1 MSDPL
6 NASPVPAAGADYVPG
21 AVIGGKY
28 RLDRLLG
35 EGGMGQVWAA
45 HNVALDADVAIK
57 VIRGDANRE
66 SMNLRLLQE
75 ARSAAR
81 LGHPAIVRVFDIGQT
96 AAGDPFIVMELL
108 QGESLEARV
117 AREWRLSAT
126 TAVQLL
132 LPIADALC
140 AAHAKGIVHRDIKPD
155 NVFLVAEDVTIQP
168 KLVDFGIAKAQERE
182 QDTHLTERG
191 VIVGSPDYM
200 SPEQARGE
208 DGIDHRAD
216 IWSFCVMLYEVVT
229 GQAPFT
235 GANYNALLRAILESK
250 PPTLEALSAADR
262 ELSRAVEI
270 GMAKDRA
277 ERWQSMQELGAA
289 LARWLIQQDIFED
302 AAGVSLEAKWVNRR
316 TDPTYRGSRPSLGSI
331 SEVMAVRS
339 ATPVGTHPGIGV
351 RLGLAEAPTS
361 VGPVVTT
368 SVHPVKRRFLLPAVV
383 AVGLA
388 AALFFWL
395 RWEPAPPGNTANA
408 AEQPSAVAPFVEPPT
423 PAAPPPAET
432 VAVEPPGL
440 AEKSEAPEPSATPE
454 SSEARP
460 QVTSKTARPAKPA
473 KPQKPAKP
481 EKPGAPA
488 TRTDDLMSPY

>member
-1 MSDPL
+1 MSDPS
-6 NASPVPAAGADYVPG
+6 NAPPVAATSGTDCVAG

-28 RLDRLLG
+28 RLDGLLG

-140 AAHAKGIVHRDIKPD
+140 AAHAKGIIHRDIKPG

-182 QDTHLTERG
+182 HDTHLTERG

-208 DGIDHRAD
+208 ENIDHRAD

-229 GQAPFT
+229 GQAPFV
-235 GANYNALLRAILESK
+235 GANYNALLHAILESK
-250 PPTLEALSAADR
+250 PPTLESLSAADR

-277 ERWQSMQELGAA
+277 ERWQSMQELGGV

-302 AAGVSLEAKWVNRR
+302 AAGVSLEAKWVNRG
-316 TDPTYRGSRPSLGSI
+316 TDPAYRGSRPSLGSMPEI
-331 SEVMAVRS
+331 LAVRS
-339 ATPVGTHPGIGV
+339 ATPVGTQPGIGV
-351 RLGLAEAPTS
+351 RRALSEAPTS

-368 SVHPVKRRFLLPAVV
+368 SIHPIKRRFLLPAVV
-383 AVGLA
+383 AVGLVV
-388 AALFFWL
+388 ALLLAL
-395 RWEPAPPGNTANA
+395 RWEPAAGDETASPA
-408 AEQPSAVAPFVEPPT
+408 VHPSA
-423 PAAPPPAET
+423 AAPVALPLPTAPVPAE
-432 VAVEPPGL
+432 AVRLEPVPVPS
-440 AEKSEAPEPSATPE
+440 SEAPLPSAGQPPIEIRTGRQMARPTKP
-454 SSEARP
+454 ARP
-460 QVTSKTARPAKPA
+460 Q
-473 KPQKPAKP
+473 
-481 EKPGAPA
+481 KPGAPA
-488 TRTDDLMSPY
+488 VKADDLMSPY

>member
-1 MSDPL
+1 MSDPS
-6 NASPVPAAGADYVPG
+6 NAPPVAVTGADYVAG

-81 LGHPAIVRVFDIGQT
+81 LGHPAIVRVFDVGQT

-108 QGESLEARV
+108 QGESLEARI

-140 AAHAKGIVHRDIKPD
+140 VAHAKGIVHRDIKPD
-155 NVFLVAEDVTIQP
+155 NVFLVAEDVAIQP

-182 QDTHLTERG
+182 QNTHLTERG

-208 DGIDHRAD
+208 DSIDHRAD

-250 PPTLEALSAADR
+250 PPTLESLSAADR
-262 ELSRAVEI
+262 ELSRTVEI

-277 ERWQSMQELGAA
+277 ERWQSMQELGGA

-316 TDPTYRGSRPSLGSI
+316 TDPAYRGSRPSLGSI
-331 SEVMAVRS
+331 PEILAVRS
-339 ATPVGTHPGIGV
+339 ATPVGTQPGV
-351 RLGLAEAPTS
+351 GLRRALSEAPTS

-368 SVHPVKRRFLLPAVV
+368 SIHPVKRRLLLPV
-383 AVGLA
+383 AVALGVA
-388 AALFFWL
+388 AALLLWL
-395 RWEPAPPGNTANA
+395 RWERTAEDEA
-408 AEQPSAVAPFVEPPT
+408 AGATVQPSAVATPVGVPIPTAPVPTEAIPPEPEP
-423 PAAPPPAET
+423 
-432 VAVEPPGL
+432 VA
-440 AEKSEAPEPSATPE
+440 EAPEAPLPSATQPPLDI
-454 SSEARP
+454 RP
-460 QVTSKTARPAKPA
+460 VRAGAKPA
-473 KPQKPAKP
+473 RPTKPTKPAKP

-488 TRTDDLMSPY
+488 AKANDLMTPY

>member
-6 NASPVPAAGADYVPG
+6 NVPPVAATSGAEYTAG

-28 RLDRLLG
+28 RLESLLG

-45 HNVALDADVAIK
+45 HNVALDAAVAIK

-108 QGESLEARV
+108 HGESLEARV

-126 TAVQLL
+126 AAVQIL

-155 NVFLVAEDVTIQP
+155 NVFLVAEDVTVQP
-168 KLVDFGIAKAQERE
+168 KLVDFGIAKALERE
-182 QDTHLTERG
+182 HDTHLTERG

-208 DGIDHRAD
+208 EDIDHRAD
-216 IWSFCVMLYEVVT
+216 IWSFCVMLYEVIT

-235 GANYNALLRAILESK
+235 GANYNALLRAILEST
-250 PPTLEALSAADR
+250 PPTLESLSASDR

-270 GMAKDRA
+270 GLSKDRA
-277 ERWQSMQELGAA
+277 ERWQSMQELGTV

-316 TDPTYRGSRPSLGSI
+316 TDPSYRGSRPSLGSMPEI
-331 SEVMAVRS
+331 LAVRS
-339 ATPVGTHPGIGV
+339 ATPVGTQPGIGV
-351 RLGLAEAPTS
+351 RRGLSDAPTS

-368 SVHPVKRRFLLPAVV
+368 SIHPAKRRFLLPAAV
-383 AVGLA
+383 ALGLA
-388 AALFFWL
+388 AALLLWL
-395 RWEPAPPGNTANA
+395 RWEPSGSDEAGSTAANASAVVAPVSAPPA
-408 AEQPSAVAPFVEPPT
+408 AAPEQLEPAQPALVSPEPETPAPS
-423 PAAPPPAET
+423 AAPPVISAAPTT
-432 VAVEPPGL
+432 VSRKA
-440 AEKSEAPEPSATPE
+440 
-454 SSEARP
+454 ARP
-460 QVTSKTARPAKPA
+460 VKPV
-473 KPQKPAKP
+473 KP

-488 TRTDDLMSPY
+488 TKASDLMSPY

>member
-1 MSDPL
+1 MSNPL
-6 NASPVPAAGADYVPG
+6 NAPPVAAASGANYIAG

-28 RLDRLLG
+28 RLEHLLG

-45 HNVALDADVAIK
+45 HNVALDAAVAIK

-81 LGHPAIVRVFDIGQT
+81 LGHPAIVRVFDIGQS

-108 QGESLEARV
+108 RGESLEARV
-117 AREWRLSAT
+117 AREWRLPAT

-155 NVFLVAEDVTIQP
+155 NVFLVAEDGTIQP
-168 KLVDFGIAKAQERE
+168 KLVDFGIAKALERE
-182 QDTHLTERG
+182 HDTHLTERG

-208 DGIDHRAD
+208 EDIDHRAD

-235 GANYNALLRAILESK
+235 GVNYNALLRAIVEST
-250 PPTLEALSAADR
+250 PPTLESLSAADR

-270 GMAKDRA
+270 GLSKDRL
-277 ERWQSMQELGAA
+277 ERWQSMQELGSV

-302 AAGVSLEAKWVNRR
+302 AAGVSLEAKWVNRG
-316 TDPTYRGSRPSLGSI
+316 TDPSYRGSRPSLGSMPEI
-331 SEVMAVRS
+331 LAVRS
-339 ATPVGTHPGIGV
+339 TNAPGTQPGVGV
-351 RLGLAEAPTS
+351 RRGLSDAPTS

-368 SVHPVKRRFLLPAVV
+368 SIHPVKRRFLLPAVV
-383 AVGLA
+383 ALGLA
-388 AALFFWL
+388 AALLLWL
-395 RWEPAPPGNTANA
+395 RAGDDETAGNGASA
-408 AEQPSAVAPFVEPPT
+408 SAVVAPV
-423 PAAPPPAET
+423 AAPPP
-432 VAVEPPGL
+432 PPSRSPRSPRARSRRRRPRSPKLRRPRQLQPSLRPRRRRSAARQL
-440 AEKSEAPEPSATPE
+440 APR
-454 SSEARP
+454 RP
-460 QVTSKTARPAKPA
+460 RSRRNRVPRP
-473 KPQKPAKP
+473 
-481 EKPGAPA
+481 
-488 TRTDDLMSPY
+488 RR